1 MPLTAR
7 AVRRDG
13 EGDIDRFRSI
23 ALYSQLKLGELFGD
37 PSSRDG
43 FGDRRPTVAETAVCA
58 HILQELAM
66 VKLHP
71 QLGAAEAGPSTTRST
86 SSSSAPSRR
95 CCASHAAATSR
106 GGAPGGGG

>member
-13 EGDIDRFRSI
+13 EGDLDRFRSI

-58 HILQELAM
+58 HILQEIAN
-66 VKLHP
+66 V
-71 QLGAAEAGPSTTRST
+71 PSAFHEVLSQVEERTQRL
-86 SSSSAPSRR
+86 RR
-95 CCASHAAATSR
+95 
-106 GGAPGGGG
+106 